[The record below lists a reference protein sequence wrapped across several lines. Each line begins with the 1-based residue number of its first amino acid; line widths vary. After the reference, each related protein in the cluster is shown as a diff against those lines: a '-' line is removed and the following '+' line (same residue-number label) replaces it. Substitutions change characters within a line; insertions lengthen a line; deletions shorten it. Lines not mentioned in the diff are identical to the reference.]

1 MSQLK
6 TKEEMHEMNMNEL
19 EQYCDELYMLWNQSI
34 KIRDYRRTMVSDR
47 VLLNDTSVID
57 VLALPENVGDEEE

>member
-6 TKEEMHEMNMNEL
+6 TKEEMNNMDMNKL
-19 EQYCDELYMLWNQSI
+19 EQYCDELYMLWSQST
-34 KIRDYRRTMVSDR
+34 KIRDFRRMMNSDR

-57 VLALPENVGDEEE
+57 VIALPENVGDEEE

>member
-6 TKEEMHEMNMNEL
+6 TKEEMHDMDMNEL
-19 EQYCDELYMLWNQSI
+19 EQYCDDLYMLWNQST
-34 KIRDYRRTMVSDR
+34 KIRDYRRTMNSQR

-57 VLALPENVGDEEE
+57 VKVLPENVGDEEE

>member
-6 TKEEMHEMNMNEL
+6 TKEEMNNMDMNEL
-19 EQYCDELYMLWNQSI
+19 EQYCDDLYMLSNQST
-34 KIRDYRRTMVSDR
+34 KIRDYRRTMNSQR

-57 VLALPENVGDEEE
+57 VKVLPENVGDEEE

>member
-6 TKEEMHEMNMNEL
+6 TKEEMNNMDMNEL
-19 EQYCDELYMLWNQSI
+19 KQYCDDLYMLWSQST
-34 KIRDYRRTMVSDR
+34 KIRDFRRMMNSDR

-57 VLALPENVGDEEE
+57 VIALPENVGDEEE

>member
-6 TKEEMHEMNMNEL
+6 TKEEMNNMDINEL
-19 EQYCDELYMLWNQSI
+19 EQYCDDLYMLWNQST
-34 KIRDYRRTMVSDR
+34 KIRDYRRTMNSQR

-57 VLALPENVGDEEE
+57 VKVLPENTGEEE